1 VYVKSLHP
9 PTLWWALR
17 DHRAGKLSKQDERR
31 MQGHA
36 SSEDGKIEDA
46 ARDGKEE
53 IKRLAVDDVRRRM
66 QTVATHYLEDCR
78 LYFC

>member
-1 VYVKSLHP
+1 
-9 PTLWWALR
+9 
-17 DHRAGKLSKQDERR
+17 

-46 ARDGKEE
+46 ARDEKEE

-78 LYFC
+78 LYFCQDRTIGASSRRDGGNSGSDDGVGVGWAHV